1 MTDRGDKDEH
11 TDRTQRHDWDK
22 KERARDTEGNKHGNM
37 ADLTWTMLRTKHK
50 GECKNTGGE
59 H

>member
-22 KERARDTEGNKHGNM
+22 KERARDTEGNWKHGRPNM
-37 ADLTWTMLRTKHK
+37 DNAKDKT
-50 GECKNTGGE
+50 
-59 H
+59 